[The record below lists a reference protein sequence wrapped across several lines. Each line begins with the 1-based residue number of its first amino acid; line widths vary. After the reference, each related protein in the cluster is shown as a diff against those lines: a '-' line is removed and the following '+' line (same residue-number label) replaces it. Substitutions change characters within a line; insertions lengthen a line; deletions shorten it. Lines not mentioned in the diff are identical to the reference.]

1 MKRLLLSFIP
11 LLLLVASCSPK
22 KELKTSCI
30 KKVGMD
36 TRKTFDDEKFLIR
49 VFDESYRGRGQIVN
63 TKTEEVFLVIFNN
76 TIKSDGERNKYQ
88 PIPKSAKDV
97 EQAKLNDGR
106 VLFFEA
112 SCIDE

>member
-1 MKRLLLSFIP
+1 
-11 LLLLVASCSPK
+11 
-22 KELKTSCI
+22 
-30 KKVGMD
+30 MD

-88 PIPKSAKDV
+88 PIPKSAKG
-97 EQAKLNDGR
+97 KTP
-106 VLFFEA
+106 A
-112 SCIDE
+112 SNVNLPSPKESRIAAAVNPAAEIFPPDANLALGANFDI